1 MAKRPALGR
10 GLASLIPGAEESF
23 ERSSPEKAEPP
34 SSTDLVRLVP
44 IGSIDVN
51 RFQPRHE
58 FDEAAIADL
67 SNSIKERGVLQPLLV
82 RQGIGGRYELIAGER
97 RLRASKLAGLE
108 QVPVLF
114 RQSSDLE
121 SLELALIENIQREN
135 LNAIELARAF
145 RALQDEFKYTQEEIS
160 KRVGK
165 DRSTI
170 TNHLRLL
177 KLGESARDALVRDII
192 SMGHARAL
200 LGIED
205 ALQQEQALQVV
216 VSKGL
221 SVRETEDLV
230 KRLKESRTAKPKPT
244 TGENTELNFVTE
256 KLRRAFQTRV
266 DIVPRKKG
274 GGEIRI
280 EYFTPDE
287 LNRILELLPDAP

>member
-10 GLASLIPGAEESF
+10 GLASLIPGVEESL
-23 ERSSPEKAEPP
+23 ERSSPEKTETSSP
-34 SSTDLVRLVP
+34 SDLVRLVP
-44 IGSIDVN
+44 IGCIDVN

-58 FDEAAIADL
+58 FDEAAIAEL
-67 SNSIKERGVLQPLLV
+67 SESIRERGVLQPLLV
-82 RQGIGGRYELIAGER
+82 RQGIAGRYELIAGER

-145 RALQDEFKYTQEEIS
+145 KALQDEFKYTQEEIS

-177 KLGESARDALVRDII
+177 KLGEHARDALVHDII

-205 ALQQEQALQVV
+205 VQQQEQALNVV
-216 VSKGL
+216 ITKGL
-221 SVRETEDLV
+221 SVRETEELV
-230 KRLKESRTAKPKPT
+230 KRLKEARTSKPKPT
-244 TGENTELNFVTE
+244 TDDNPELSFVTE